1 MIIIRIYIDDLVI
14 IRPNLGRIKALK
26 AKILVEY
33 PIKDLGE
40 IKFCL
45 GLNIVCDKKVGTLTI
60 D

>member
-1 MIIIRIYIDDLVI
+1 MGPD
-14 IRPNLGRIKALK
+14 LGRIKALK
-26 AKILVEY
+26 AKISVAY

-45 GLNIVCDKKVGTLTI
+45 GLNIVRDRKAGTLTI